1 MRIVSPGIGI
11 LKIFTI
17 FLILIIFNVDS
28 NAVTK
33 NVIVPKTISN
43 NLNNS
48 EINIM
53 HTHINNIYKF
63 LLADIAIYRNE
74 PSIAIDNLQQLLT
87 VNDPQI
93 AQILTE
99 YAIELEDYK
108 LSILAVKQWA
118 ELDPDNFKAQI
129 IAVTMLLEDSPI
141 LVEKF
146 LKQAIKVDPEQ
157 VDSQLSNLL
166 PKLLDPHK
174 KLILKTLQNLAT
186 NNPNDPIIQ
195 LCLAQ
200 IAAQLNELNI
210 ANVATST
217 ALKLKPDLT
226 HAIFLQA
233 KLIRAHAKSD
243 VTALDYLKKQLVKF
257 PKNEELRLFY
267 ANVLLDNNKT
277 KETLIQLN
285 SLLYSTNQNYILEAN
300 LLIAEIYL
308 QKENLNLEKAKIHLI
323 KLMKIDENFA
333 TNKVAFLL
341 GQIAEKQNDII
352 TAVNRYTSIT
362 EEPYHIIGYLRA
374 AALLAS
380 DQKLTQAMEILNQAE
395 PRTILEKKQLLLFK
409 IELAI
414 ASKDLALAIAS
425 TNEGLKM
432 LPNDVDFLYA
442 HSIIASLNNQLVVA
456 EKDLKKIISFQPNNH
471 TALNALGYI
480 LANHTNRKQEALKYL
495 QQALQ
500 LSPNDPVYM
509 DSMGWLLYRM
519 GKIND
524 SLELLYKAYQI
535 EEASNIA
542 THLGEVLWVSGQ
554 QQQAEAIWK
563 KAWQTDPNDTELLNI
578 LKQYNIKF
586 SAK

>member
-118 ELDPDNFKAQI
+118 ELDPNNFKAQI

-146 LKQAIKVDPEQ
+146 LKQAIQVDPEQ

-210 ANVATST
+210 ANVATGA

-285 SLLYSTNQNYILEAN
+285 SLLSSTNQNYILEAN

-341 GQIAEKQNDII
+341 GQIAEKQHDIT
-352 TAVNRYTSIT
+352 TAVNRYTSIA

-395 PRTILEKKQLLLFK
+395 PSTILEKKQLLLFK

-425 TNEGLKM
+425 TNEGLQM

-519 GKIND
+519 GKITD

-535 EEASNIA
+535 DEASNIA

-554 QQQAEAIWK
+554 QQQAEAVWK

>member
-1 MRIVSPGIGI
+1 
-11 LKIFTI
+11 
-17 FLILIIFNVDS
+17 
-28 NAVTK
+28 
-33 NVIVPKTISN
+33 
-43 NLNNS
+43 
-48 EINIM
+48 M

-118 ELDPDNFKAQI
+118 ELDPNNFKAQI

-146 LKQAIKVDPEQ
+146 LKQAIQVDPEQ

-210 ANVATST
+210 ANVATGA

-285 SLLYSTNQNYILEAN
+285 SLLSSTNQNYILEAN

-341 GQIAEKQNDII
+341 GQIAEKQHDIT
-352 TAVNRYTSIT
+352 TAVNRYTSIA

-395 PRTILEKKQLLLFK
+395 PSTILEKKQLLLFK

-425 TNEGLKM
+425 TNEGLQM

-519 GKIND
+519 GKITD

-535 EEASNIA
+535 DEASNIA

-554 QQQAEAIWK
+554 QQQAEAVWK

>member
-129 IAVTMLLEDSPI
+129 IAVTMLLEDSPV

-243 VTALDYLKKQLVKF
+243 VTALDYLKKQLVKS
-257 PKNEELRLFY
+257 PTNEELRLFY

-285 SLLYSTNQNYILEAN
+285 SLLSSTNQNYILEAN

-341 GQIAEKQNDII
+341 GQIAEKQNDIT

-380 DQKLTQAMEILNQAE
+380 NQKLIQAMEILNQAE
-395 PRTILEKKQLLLFK
+395 PSTILEKKQLLLFK

-425 TNEGLKM
+425 TNEGLQM

-519 GKIND
+519 GKITD

-535 EEASNIA
+535 DEASNIA

-554 QQQAEAIWK
+554 QQQAEAVWK

>member
-118 ELDPDNFKAQI
+118 ELDPNNFKAQI

-146 LKQAIKVDPEQ
+146 LKQAIQVDPEQ

-210 ANVATST
+210 ANVATGA
-217 ALKLKPDLT
+217 ALKLKPDFT

-285 SLLYSTNQNYILEAN
+285 SLLSSTNQNYILEAN

-341 GQIAEKQNDII
+341 GQIAEKQHDIT
-352 TAVNRYTSIT
+352 TAVNRYTSSA

-395 PRTILEKKQLLLFK
+395 PSTILEKKQLLLFK

-414 ASKDLALAIAS
+414 ASNDLALAIAR

-519 GKIND
+519 GKITD

-535 EEASNIA
+535 DEASNIA

-554 QQQAEAIWK
+554 QQQAEAVWK